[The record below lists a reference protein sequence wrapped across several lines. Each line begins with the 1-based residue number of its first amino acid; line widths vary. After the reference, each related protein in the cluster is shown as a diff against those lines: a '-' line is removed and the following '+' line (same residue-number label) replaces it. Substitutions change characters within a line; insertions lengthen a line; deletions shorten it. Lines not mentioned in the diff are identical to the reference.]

1 MKSLKIKGV
10 VWQNKSEQVFIQDTH
25 KKKKKNLMT
34 WNMYN
39 PVTRV
44 QNRDVSQRKDV

>member
-25 KKKKKNLMT
+25 KKKKKKSNDMKH
-34 WNMYN
+34 
-39 PVTRV
+39 V
-44 QNRDVSQRKDV
+44 QPCYTCPE